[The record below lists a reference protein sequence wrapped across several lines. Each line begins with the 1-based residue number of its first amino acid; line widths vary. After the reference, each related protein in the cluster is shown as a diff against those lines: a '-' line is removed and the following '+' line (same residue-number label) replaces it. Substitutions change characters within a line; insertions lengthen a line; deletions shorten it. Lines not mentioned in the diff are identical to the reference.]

1 MNKPETEC
9 NARILHSL
17 SLRAC
22 LNFPIKL
29 YYQVSFEFVSGLF
42 SRFYCFPDFMRQI
55 ARYPPYKIRRTSSK
69 TILKINLSKM

>member
-22 LNFPIKL
+22 LNFPI
-29 YYQVSFEFVSGLF
+29 
-42 SRFYCFPDFMRQI
+42 CFPDFMRQI